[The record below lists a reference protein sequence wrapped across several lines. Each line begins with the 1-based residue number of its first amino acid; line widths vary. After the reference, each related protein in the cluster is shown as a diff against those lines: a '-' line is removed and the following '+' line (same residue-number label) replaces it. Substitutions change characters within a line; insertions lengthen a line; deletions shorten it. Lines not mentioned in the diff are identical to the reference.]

1 MYGRSSI
8 NSVAGGGDGGGS
20 DGARDKGGRA
30 QSPVSSSSGDGYDSS
45 TSSTSSSLVGSGPRL
60 SRDVR
65 GSISSSNQ
73 NTGNG
78 SSCTSS
84 FDGQFFGPRSV
95 ANPSE
100 SYDHNILKNR
110 ASVLSQLSSIFG
122 QRAISSRRNS
132 LVQQRQNPQGAQP
145 QYYQELTA
153 QQQPREYD
161 DPEDEEAEMEA
172 ERELAEDAQW
182 KRIQQNTFTRW
193 ANEHLK
199 IIDKNIASLESD
211 LADGLKLIALIEVLS
226 QKRMSKH
233 NKRPTFRSQKLENVS
248 VALKFLQCEG
258 IKIVNIDSSD
268 IVDCKLKLIM
278 GLIWTLILHY
288 SISLPM
294 WEGDDGENQA
304 NGNNTTPKQ
313 RLMNW
318 IHRLVPDLP
327 INNFTNDWTSGKA
340 IGALVDGVAPGLC
353 PDWPLWDPRDA
364 VQNATEAMGLA
375 DDWLDVRQLI
385 RPEEMV
391 NPNIDEQSMMTYLSQ
406 YPNAKLKQGAPLRPK
421 TNPNRVRAYGPGIEP
436 TGPVV
441 GAPANFTVETFS
453 AGKGTVDVAVVNPN
467 GNSEKVDCRFNN
479 DKNLTYS
486 CSYVPKIEGQH
497 KVYVKFCGRDIPK
510 SPYEVLVDS
519 QAGDPSK
526 VTASGPGIQPDGVTV
541 NKQTYFEISTKDA
554 GKGVPEVIILDPAN
568 HKTSVAAKL
577 RQLAQNQYRC
587 EYTANQVGLHSVNVF
602 YNGQQ
607 IKNSPFGVRVA
618 PVCDP
623 KKVRASGRGLQ
634 PVGVRVNDDDCTFRI
649 YTEGAGEGIPEVKVF
664 GPGGVVPEYSIRK
677 VDGST
682 YEAQYIPLKEG
693 RYKILVLFGGVE
705 IPKSPF
711 EVNVGPQKH
720 TAIVAY
726 GPGLKSGMAGSPA
739 SFVVETNG
747 ETGNLGFSIA
757 GPSQAEI
764 ECHDNGDGSALVKY
778 HPTAPGEYA
787 VHILCDNEDIPKSPY
802 IAHILPKMDHFH
814 PELVKVSGPGI
825 EKNGSV
831 IINKPTEFTVDATK
845 AGDAPLEVKIN
856 DVFANTIEHKFKKN
870 ADGTKKVQYTAPT
883 ADPVTVEVNFGG
895 VAIPGSPFRVN
906 VSTPLDPSKVQ
917 FFGPWLESGNR
928 PNAATHFNVDA
939 RNAGNGLLEVNL
951 IHEETKQKVPVRII
965 DNDDNTYAV
974 EIIPPLAGTYTTNL
988 VYGGLNVPLAP
999 KVSVNPAVDVSKIKV
1014 DGLEPTAPLN
1024 SLQQFRVITN
1034 GIGKADL
1041 AVTITSPSGNRV
1053 KAHVIPTAEGF
1064 LVNFT
1069 PTQLGEYLLSVS
1081 FGGTPI
1087 TPQPFRL
1094 QCLVGS
1100 DSRKVQASG
1109 PGLVKGII
1117 NRPAEFMIDTRG
1129 AGQGGLGVTVEG
1141 PCEAAI
1147 NCRDNGDGTCNVAYL
1162 PTEIGDYTINI
1173 TFNDDHIAGSPFQ
1186 AIIVPEPNLSRI
1198 RVSGIG
1204 IQPHGVIMNAPTDF
1218 MVDMS
1223 KVGND
1228 VDKSK
1233 LSCNIFD
1240 PRGNEI
1246 PSKLVPCDNSDIF
1259 KIMYTPFEAGRHTID
1274 LLYDNVPVPG
1284 SPFVVNVKSGCDPTR
1299 CRAYGPGLEHALT
1312 DQSATFTVETRG
1324 AGAGGLSLAIEGPSE
1339 AKMSCTDN
1347 RDGSCDVE
1355 YVPTEPGEYDITIR
1369 FAEKHIPGSPFK
1381 VIVNEATRP
1390 EKVKVYGPGIEHGQV
1405 YDGVPAEFYIDCGQ
1419 AGPGAVA
1426 VKLTSSDGNPIKVHV
1441 EDKGDGVYA
1450 VSYSP
1455 PKEGSVL
1462 TAQVRFAEQDV
1473 SCSPFVMTVQPA
1485 PAVSSPAKV
1494 YGDAATKKNLPA
1506 SLPAKFQIDAPKK
1519 GTSGASG
1526 KEDINVSIKGPDGKP
1541 LVPKMEQVEDGTYAV
1556 TFVPDECGPYNVSI
1570 KCGGKDVVGSP
1581 FLLQAIPTG
1590 EAEKVKLLEAI
1601 PTNQEYGKKNHVAV
1615 DAREAGTGAVT
1626 CKIVSHSEA
1635 GEVDLEVIEKD
1646 GFFDIFYTL
1655 KDPGDYDLDIK
1666 FGGQHIP
1673 NGTFTIKAVENVEQQ
1688 VTSTTSSTTKS
1699 SSATVSENQQIY
1711 QHQESYVEQVSSVSK
1726 SKLIHQ
1732 QTACEE
1738 FLVRERQLVNGK
1750 YENGLSNGHH
1760 TTNGNHV
1767 HSSSSTTSVNA
1778 TNNSSSSVS
1787 KTSSSAVQETCT
1799 TTSHHSS
1806 SAVSSSG
1813 ANRLRDFKLERL
1825 NLPQTGGAVSA
1836 EVKMPSG
1843 EVDKPVIDDNHD
1855 GTVSIRYDPKEEG
1868 IHELAVKYNGEHVQG
1883 SPFKFHVDSI
1893 SSGYVTAYGPG
1904 LTHGVTGEPAQFTIS
1919 TKGAGAGGL
1928 QMAVEGPSKADQIT
1942 YHDNKDG
1949 TVSVSYLPTAP
1960 GEYKITVRF
1969 GDKHIKG
1976 SPYFAKITGEGR
1988 KRNQISVGSC
1998 SEVTLPGVIS
2008 DQDLRSLNASI
2019 QAPSG
2024 LEEPCFLKRM
2034 PTGNIGISFTPR
2046 EIGEHTVSVKRL
2058 GKHIANSPFK
2068 VNVSEREVGDA
2079 KKVIVTGSTLQEG
2092 KTHTENV
2099 FSVDTRNAG
2108 YGGLSLSIEGPSKAE
2123 IQYTDKDDGT
2133 LNISYKPSEP
2143 GYYIVN
2149 LKFADHHVNGS
2160 PFTVKVSGEG
2170 TNRQREK
2177 IQRQREA
2184 VPVTEVGSQC
2194 KLTFKM
2200 PGITSFDL
2208 SATVTSPGGVSED
2221 AEIQEIEDGLY
2232 AVHFVPK
2239 ELGVHTVSVKYKQIH
2254 IPGSPF
2260 QFTVG
2265 PLKDTGA
2272 HLVKAGGPGLEHG
2285 EQGVPCEFNVWTREA
2300 GGGTL
2305 AISVEG
2311 PSKADIE
2318 FKDRKD
2324 GSCDVSYVVSE
2335 PGDYRIG
2342 LKFNDRHIPDSPFKV
2357 YVAPA
2362 MGEAHKLEI
2371 AQFPSGPVQADKPAQ
2386 FMVRKNG
2393 AKGDLDAK
2401 VVAPSNNED
2410 DCFIQLIDQDQY
2422 SVRFYPR
2429 ENGIHAIHVK
2439 FNGVHIPGSPYRIK
2453 VGKDDVD
2460 PAAVHASG
2468 KGLGDVKTG
2477 EKTDLI
2483 IDTCNAGAGTMAVTI
2498 DGPSKVAMDCT
2509 EVEEGY
2515 KVRYTPLLAGHYYMT
2530 IKYNQMHIVG
2540 SPFKIN
2546 CTGEKLAEEGGQE
2559 TSSVVVETV
2568 AKVSKGGNRA
2578 GVILP
2583 IFKSDATKIQSKGMG
2598 LKKAYLGKQNQFT
2611 LNAGDAGNNIL
2622 FVGIYGPKGPC
2633 DEVFIKHTGRN
2644 QYQVN
2649 YLVRERGDY
2658 ILLVKWGDD
2667 HIPGSP
2673 FKVEV

>member
-1014 DGLEPTAPLN
+1014 DGLEP
-1024 SLQQFRVITN
+1024 S
-1034 GIGKADL
+1034 
-1041 AVTITSPSGNRV
+1041 
-1053 KAHVIPTAEGF
+1053 
-1064 LVNFT
+1064 
-1069 PTQLGEYLLSVS
+1069 
-1081 FGGTPI
+1081 
-1087 TPQPFRL
+1087 
-1094 QCLVGS
+1094 
-1100 DSRKVQASG
+1100 
-1109 PGLVKGII
+1109 
-1117 NRPAEFMIDTRG
+1117 
-1129 AGQGGLGVTVEG
+1129 
-1141 PCEAAI
+1141 
-1147 NCRDNGDGTCNVAYL
+1147 
-1162 PTEIGDYTINI
+1162 
-1173 TFNDDHIAGSPFQ
+1173 
-1186 AIIVPEPNLSRI
+1186 
-1198 RVSGIG
+1198 
-1204 IQPHGVIMNAPTDF
+1204 VIMNAPTDF

-1928 QMAVEGPSKADQIT
+1928 QMAVEGPSKADIT

>member
-1 MYGRSSI
+1 
-8 NSVAGGGDGGGS
+8 
-20 DGARDKGGRA
+20 
-30 QSPVSSSSGDGYDSS
+30 
-45 TSSTSSSLVGSGPRL
+45 
-60 SRDVR
+60 
-65 GSISSSNQ
+65 
-73 NTGNG
+73 
-78 SSCTSS
+78 
-84 FDGQFFGPRSV
+84 
-95 ANPSE
+95 
-100 SYDHNILKNR
+100 
-110 ASVLSQLSSIFG
+110 
-122 QRAISSRRNS
+122 
-132 LVQQRQNPQGAQP
+132 
-145 QYYQELTA
+145 
-153 QQQPREYD
+153 
-161 DPEDEEAEMEA
+161 MEA

-211 LADGLKLIALIEVLS
+211 LSDGLKLIALIEVLS

-248 VALKFLQCEG
+248 VALKFLEIEG

-294 WEGDDGENQA
+294 WEGDDSENQA
-304 NGNNTTPKQ
+304 NNTTPKQ

-353 PDWPLWDPRDA
+353 PDWPMWDPKDA
-364 VQNATEAMGLA
+364 AQNASEAMGLA

-385 RPEEMV
+385 RPEEMI

-406 YPNAKLKQGAPLRPK
+406 YPNAKLKQGAPLRPR

-486 CSYVPKIEGQH
+486 VSYVPKIEGPH
-497 KVYVKFCGRDIPK
+497 KVIVKFCGRDIPK
-510 SPYEVLVDS
+510 SPYEVLVDG

-577 RQLAQNQYRC
+577 RQLAQNHYRC

-602 YNGQQ
+602 YNGEQ

-634 PVGVRVNDDDCTFRI
+634 PVGVRVNDEDVTFRI

-664 GPGGVVPEYSIRK
+664 GPGGVIPEYSIRK
-677 VDGST
+677 IDGTT

-711 EVNVGPQKH
+711 EVTVGPQKH
-720 TAIVAY
+720 TSIVAY
-726 GPGLKSGMAGSPA
+726 GPGLRSGMVGNPA

-802 IAHILPKMDHFH
+802 IAHILPKVDDFH

-831 IINKPTEFTVDATK
+831 ITNKPTEFTVDATK

-856 DVFANTIEHKFKKN
+856 DVFANTIQHKFMKN
-870 ADGTKKVQYTAPT
+870 SDGTKKVMYTAPT
-883 ADPVTVEVNFGG
+883 AEPVTVEVNYGG

-951 IHEETKQKVPVRII
+951 IHEETKQKIPVRII

-974 EIIPPLAGTYTTNL
+974 EVIPPLAGTYTTNL
-988 VYGGLNVPLAP
+988 VYGGLKVPLAP
-999 KVSVNPAVDVSKIKV
+999 KVTVNPAVDVSKIKV
-1014 DGLEPTAPLN
+1014 DGLEP
-1024 SLQQFRVITN
+1024 S
-1034 GIGKADL
+1034 
-1041 AVTITSPSGNRV
+1041 
-1053 KAHVIPTAEGF
+1053 
-1064 LVNFT
+1064 
-1069 PTQLGEYLLSVS
+1069 
-1081 FGGTPI
+1081 
-1087 TPQPFRL
+1087 
-1094 QCLVGS
+1094 
-1100 DSRKVQASG
+1100 
-1109 PGLVKGII
+1109 
-1117 NRPAEFMIDTRG
+1117 
-1129 AGQGGLGVTVEG
+1129 
-1141 PCEAAI
+1141 
-1147 NCRDNGDGTCNVAYL
+1147 
-1162 PTEIGDYTINI
+1162 
-1173 TFNDDHIAGSPFQ
+1173 
-1186 AIIVPEPNLSRI
+1186 
-1198 RVSGIG
+1198 
-1204 IQPHGVIMNAPTDF
+1204 VIMNAPTDF

-1223 KVGND
+1223 KVGDD

-1246 PSKLVPCDNSDIF
+1246 PSKLVPSDNNDIF
-1259 KIMYTPFEAGRHTID
+1259 RIMYTPFEAGRHTID

-1299 CRAYGPGLEHALT
+1299 CRAYGPGLEQALT
-1312 DQSATFTVETRG
+1312 DTSATFTVETRG

-1381 VIVNEATRP
+1381 VVVNEATRP

-1405 YDGVPAEFYIDCGQ
+1405 YEGVPAEFYIDCGQ
-1419 AGPGAVA
+1419 AGPGKIG
-1426 VKLTSSDGNPIKVHV
+1426 VKLTSSDGKPISVHV
-1441 EDKGDGVYA
+1441 DDKGDGVYA
-1450 VSYSP
+1450 VSYNP
-1455 PKEGSVL
+1455 PLEGSVL
-1462 TAQVRFAEQDV
+1462 TAQVRFADQEV
-1473 SCSPFVMTVQPA
+1473 NASPFVMHVQPPPTKTA
-1485 PAVSSPAKV
+1485 PQAPAKV
-1494 YGDAATKKNLPA
+1494 YGDATTKKNLPA

-1519 GTSGASG
+1519 GTTDGAPG

-1570 KCGGKDVVGSP
+1570 KCGGKDVLGSP

-1601 PTNQEYGKKNHVAV
+1601 PTSQEYGKKNHVAV

-1635 GEVDLEVIEKD
+1635 GDVDLEVIEKD

-1726 SKLIHQ
+1726 SKLFHQ
-1732 QTACEE
+1732 QTATEE
-1738 FLVRERQLVNGK
+1738 LILRERQQQLLNGK
-1750 YENGLSNGHH
+1750 HENGLSNGH
-1760 TTNGNHV
+1760 NNHV
-1767 HSSSSTTSVNA
+1767 HSSSSSVNA
-1778 TNNSSSSVS
+1778 VSNNSKQSVS
-1787 KTSSSAVQETCT
+1787 NISSTSVSQTTSAVET
-1799 TTSHHSS
+1799 SASHSS
-1806 SAVSSSG
+1806 HTSNSA
-1813 ANRLRDFKLERL
+1813 NQLRDFKLERL
-1825 NLPQTGGAVSA
+1825 NLPQTGGVVSA
-1836 EVKMPSG
+1836 EVRMPSG
-1843 EVDKPVIDDNHD
+1843 EVDMPVIDDNHD
-1855 GTVSIRYDPKEEG
+1855 GTVSIRYNPKEEG

-1928 QMAVEGPSKADQIT
+1928 QMAVEGPSKADIT

-2046 EIGEHTVSVKRL
+2046 EVGEHTVSVKRL

-2068 VNVSEREVGDA
+2068 VNVCEREVGDA
-2079 KKVIVTGSTLQEG
+2079 KKVIVTGNALKEG
-2092 KTHTENV
+2092 QTHSENV

-2123 IQYTDKDDGT
+2123 IQCTDKDDGT
-2133 LNISYKPSEP
+2133 LNISYKPTEP

-2208 SATVTSPGGVSED
+2208 SATVTSPGGVTED

-2311 PSKADIE
+2311 PSKAEIE

-2324 GSCDVSYVVSE
+2324 GSCDVAYVVSE

-2357 YVAPA
+2357 YVSPA

-2468 KGLGDVKTG
+2468 KGLGDIKTG

-2483 IDTCNAGAGTMAVTI
+2483 IDTCNAGAGTLAVTI

-2540 SPFKIN
+2540 SPFKIY
-2546 CTGEKLAEEGGQE
+2546 CTGDKLAEEGGQE

-2583 IFKSDATKIQSKGMG
+2583 IFKSDASKIVSKGMG
-2598 LKKAYLGKQNQFT
+2598 LKKAYLGKQNQFA

-2658 ILLVKWGDD
+2658 ILMVKWGDD